1 MSGGDEYV
9 REAVRTY
16 LETAVPTRLAAEL
29 AADGLTSPSTD
40 IAFLL
45 QDVLEGVESFPAVL
59 VKSTLGEID
68 KWVATR
74 TFWMDYTVELIV
86 ACDHRVHGS
95 YEGASTDRDRV
106 LRAVRGAVLTMSGL
120 PNDINVNLRTVKWVT
135 GAAVQTLAGVPLA
148 AGTLTF
154 DAKVEETISVL
165 DPPEDMDAADLT
177 VTGVDADTDLD
188 TD

>member
-1 MSGGDEYV
+1 MRGHEFV

-16 LETAVPTRLAAEL
+16 LETEVPVRLAAHL
-29 AADGLTSPSTD
+29 AANGLTSPSTD

-59 VKSTLGEID
+59 VKSTNGNAE
-68 KWVATR
+68 KWVGPR
-74 TFWMDYTVELIV
+74 TYWYAYDLELVV

-95 YEGASTDRDRV
+95 YEAASTDRDR
-106 LRAVRGAVLTMSGL
+106 LLLAVRESVLTMSGL
-120 PNDINVNLRTVKWVT
+120 PDDIDLQAGQWPEET

-148 AGTLTF
+148 AGTLKFTVRL
-154 DAKVEETISVL
+154 VETVADL

-177 VTGVDADTDLD
+177 VTGIDADTDLD
-188 TD
+188 